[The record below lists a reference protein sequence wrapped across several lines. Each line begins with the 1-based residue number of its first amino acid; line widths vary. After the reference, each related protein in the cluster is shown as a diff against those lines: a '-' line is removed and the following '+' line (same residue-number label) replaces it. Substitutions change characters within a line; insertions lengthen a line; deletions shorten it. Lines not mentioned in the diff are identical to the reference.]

1 MIPSNSRLHFLAAQ
15 LLLLFVLFFF
25 THSASAQEIIRTLN
39 HPHTVYWVDI
49 SDNGKHIYTAGK
61 DTIGRIWNRTGQE
74 LIQLIGHDHSIS
86 SILRIEKA
94 KLVITGAYDN
104 TAAIWDHKGKLL
116 HRLSGHTNGV
126 INLAVSEKDKMICT
140 VSRDK
145 TARLWGFKGKAVAIL
160 EGHTGQVNYALF
172 IPEKKQ
178 VVTGSFDGNIHFWDY
193 TGTLL
198 MSFTPPNDSGIR
210 LLALSPDGR
219 YIYAGHRDGTI
230 TKSSIEGEFIR
241 TIQAHGDM
249 ISQILFRRNGEIIT
263 SSMGPHIKLWTG
275 DFELIDSW
283 KAHDSYVSGIA
294 LYKDILVSS
303 SGDQTV
309 RVWKLK

>member
-1 MIPSNSRLHFLAAQ
+1 MNASQLKHSGFARS
-15 LLLLFVLFFF
+15 LLLVFLLPFF
-25 THSASAQEIIRTLN
+25 TQSALAQKLIRTLN

-49 SDNGKHIYTAGK
+49 SGNGKYIYTAGK
-61 DTIGRIWNRTGQE
+61 DTVGRVWNKAGKE
-74 LIQLIGHDHSIS
+74 LAQLVGHNHSVS

-94 KLVITGAYDN
+94 KLLITGAYDN

-116 HRLSGHTNGV
+116 YRLTGHTNGV
-126 INLAVSEKDKMICT
+126 INLAASEKDQLICT

-145 TARLWGFKGKAVAIL
+145 TARLWDFEGRPVTTL
-160 EGHTGQVNYALF
+160 QGHTKQVNYALF
-172 IPEKKQ
+172 LPQKKQ
-178 VVTGSFDGNIHFWDY
+178 VVTGSFDGSIRFWDY
-193 TGTLL
+193 TGKLL

-230 TKSSIEGEFIR
+230 TKSSIEGEFIH

-263 SSMGPHIKLWTG
+263 SSMEPHIKRWTG

-283 KAHDSYVSGIA
+283 KAHDSYVSGIT

-309 RVWKLK
+309 KIWQLK